1 MPFAE
6 DMSVFFNAAEFA
18 TVATWT
24 PLGGATQTASVIY
37 DAPAEDVLS
46 GQVVGTDY
54 SITMPASVWPGIAR
68 DATVTVT
75 GKGTFVVREVRP
87 LTDGALK
94 RLVLGT

>member
-6 DMSVFFNAAEFA
+6 DLSVFFDSAVFA
-18 TVATWT
+18 TVASWT
-24 PLGGATQTASVIY
+24 PLGGATQTANVIY

-54 SITMPASVWPGIAR
+54 SITLPTNVWPGIAR
-68 DATVTVT
+68 DAVVSVT